1 MSTTPDEPESIYL
14 ELQGKTG
21 TYQDY
26 DDIVGE
32 AATKVKVGEN
42 LYQKYTKREQ
52 TPSVSEDSV
61 QEDLIKLRRMQVF
74 MCAAL
79 AMTLLIAAATLGFVI
94 MMKWSGNKDPNVSK
108 STVQGKSQWT
118 IYTLR
123 LLEVCSR
130 ESRAIPENS
139 VLSFKL
145 KLLVINATGFFKLC
159 TIYYGHKNYL

>member
-1 MSTTPDEPESIYL
+1 MLVTSQSQKQVLLTHLQLRYNTGTMSTTPDEPESIYL

-42 LYQKYTKREQ
+42 LYQKYIKREQ
-52 TPSVSEDSV
+52 TPSVSENAV

-79 AMTLLIAAATLGFVI
+79 ATTLIIAAATLGFVI
-94 MMKWSGNKDPNVSK
+94 MMKWSGHEDSNTSK

-118 IYTLR
+118 IYTLN
-123 LLEVCSR
+123 LLEIYR
-130 ESRAIPENS
+130 KSRALHE
-139 VLSFKL
+139 LSL
-145 KLLVINATGFFKLC
+145 KIV
-159 TIYYGHKNYL
+159 Y

>member
-42 LYQKYTKREQ
+42 LYQKYIKREQ
-52 TPSVSEDSV
+52 TQSVFENTV
-61 QEDLIKLRRMQVF
+61 QEDLRKLRRMQVF

-94 MMKWSGNKDPNVSK
+94 MMKWSGNKDLNASK
-108 STVQGKSQWT
+108 STVQGKSQWKV
-118 IYTLR
+118 YTLN
-123 LLEVCSR
+123 LLE
-130 ESRAIPENS
+130 
-139 VLSFKL
+139 
-145 KLLVINATGFFKLC
+145 
-159 TIYYGHKNYL
+159 IYRK

>member
-32 AATKVKVGEN
+32 AATKVKVDEN
-42 LYQKYTKREQ
+42 LYQKYIKREQ
-52 TPSVSEDSV
+52 AQSVSENSV
-61 QEDLIKLRRMQVF
+61 QEDLRKLRRMQVF

-94 MMKWSGNKDPNVSK
+94 IMKWSGNKDSLKCIK

-118 IYTLR
+118 IYTLN
-123 LLEVCSR
+123 LLEIYR
-130 ESRAIPENS
+130 KSRALHE
-139 VLSFKL
+139 LSL
-145 KLLVINATGFFKLC
+145 KIVC
-159 TIYYGHKNYL
+159 

>member
-1 MSTTPDEPESIYL
+1 MLVTSQSQKQVLLTHLQLRYNTGTMSTTPDEPESIYL

-26 DDIVGE
+26 DDIVEE

-42 LYQKYTKREQ
+42 LYQKYIKREQ
-52 TPSVSEDSV
+52 TPSVSENAV

-94 MMKWSGNKDPNVSK
+94 MMKWSGHEDSNTSK
-108 STVQGKSQWT
+108 STVQGKSQ
-118 IYTLR
+118 
-123 LLEVCSR
+123 
-130 ESRAIPENS
+130 
-139 VLSFKL
+139 
-145 KLLVINATGFFKLC
+145 
-159 TIYYGHKNYL
+159 

>member
-1 MSTTPDEPESIYL
+1 MS
-14 ELQGKTG
+14 
-21 TYQDY
+21 
-26 DDIVGE
+26 
-32 AATKVKVGEN
+32 EN
-42 LYQKYTKREQ
+42 A
-52 TPSVSEDSV
+52 V

-94 MMKWSGNKDPNVSK
+94 LMKWSGNKDPNVSK

-145 KLLVINATGFFKLC
+145 KLLVINATGFFKLY
-159 TIYYGHKNYL
+159 TSYYGHENYL